1 MAPQGSRYEVTG
13 DSVVVDAV
21 LPSGGSP
28 NEGLNGEESKLQ
40 STTATEIITEVGA
53 TTTISA
59 ASFAIASTTVSS
71 STSSKISSTTTTVS
85 STGFI
90 PNENSF
96 ASNNAINTAD
106 PIAQQPAAYATSAMA
121 DPALLS
127 ANPAVNPLMMIIGG
141 LGLLAAVWL
150 TIFCCVCFQRKRS
163 ASRFEQ
169 EENDKDNWVPPATY
183 SKDVAAAGADM
194 SKFNESDYYNS
205 YSLPAGED
213 YLQPPVNS
221 RAPSVYSQ
229 HPSVYSMHNDAYTHP
244 DYNMYALDNADVAT
258 VRNMEK
264 YKSSAADTVK
274 MQRHKSSA
282 SSVYPNSMFFA
293 QDEDEYGAQ
302 VEYEYN
308 VFAKDMSKRKSIADE
323 WRSEIEQAIA
333 DTSSNGSGGGRC

>member
-13 DSVVVDAV
+13 DNIVVNAV
-21 LPSGGSP
+21 LPSGGIP
-28 NEGLNGEESKLQ
+28 HEGWNDEESKLQ
-40 STTATEIITEVGA
+40 STTAPEIITEVA
-53 TTTISA
+53 TTTTSA
-59 ASFAIASTTVSS
+59 ISFAITTSTTVSS
-71 STSSKISSTTTTVS
+71 STSSKISSTTTVS
-85 STGFI
+85 SAGFI

-96 ASNNAINTAD
+96 ASNNAFNTAD
-106 PIAQQPAAYATSAMA
+106 PIAQQPAAYATSAVA
-121 DPALLS
+121 DPAMLS
-127 ANPAVNPLMMIIGG
+127 ANSAAVNPLMMIVGG

-150 TIFCCVCFQRKRS
+150 TIFCCVCFQRRRS

-183 SKDVAAAGADM
+183 SKDVAAAAGADV
-194 SKFNESDYYNS
+194 SKYNESDYYNS
-205 YSLPAGED
+205 YNLPAGDD
-213 YLQPPVNS
+213 YLPPPVNS

-229 HPSVYSMHNDAYTHP
+229 HPSVYSMHNDAYMRP
-244 DYNMYALDNADVAT
+244 DYEVYAHDNADVAT

-264 YKSSAADTVK
+264 YKSSADTVK

-293 QDEDEYGAQ
+293 HDEDEYGAQ

-323 WRSEIEQAIA
+323 WRSEIEQAMA
-333 DTSSNGSGGGRC
+333 DTSSNGSGRH